1 MSAESGIPTFR
12 GSDGLWEGHRVEDVA
27 TPEAFERNPELVHAF
42 YNERRRNIA
51 QAQPNA
57 GHLALVAAE
66 ADWDLQ
72 VITQNVDNLHER
84 AGSKKVLHLHGRI
97 DQARSIESPEVIVE
111 VEGDLHIDSRLAD
124 GRRLRPHI
132 VWFGEMVPAIGEAQ
146 GIVQEA
152 DALLVV
158 GSSLQ
163 VYPAAGLLY
172 DLPMGRPLV
181 LVDPRKVGLNR
192 VGLHHIQKGGSDGI
206 PEGLAYLKAYFEQV
220 DKQ

>member
-1 MSAESGIPTFR
+1 
-12 GSDGLWEGHRVEDVA
+12 
-27 TPEAFERNPELVHAF
+27 
-42 YNERRRNIA
+42 
-51 QAQPNA
+51 
-57 GHLALVAAE
+57 LVAAE

-97 DQARSIESPEVIVE
+97 DQARSIESPEVIVD
-111 VEGDLHIDSRLAD
+111 VEGDLNIDSRLAD

-181 LVDPRKVGLNR
+181 LVDPGKVGLNR

-206 PEGLAYLKAYFEQV
+206 PEGLAYLNAYFEQL